1 MREFIAVLKFT
12 LALVISIIFVW
23 AGVHL
28 AFAYYMTDQ
37 NVHDIFAVFGPVLV
51 LVGSVIPFVAVHEV
65 SNNC

>member
-1 MREFIAVLKFT
+1 MREFIIVLQFT

-37 NVHDIFAVFGPVLV
+37 NVHAVFAVFGPALV

-65 SNNC
+65 SNKC